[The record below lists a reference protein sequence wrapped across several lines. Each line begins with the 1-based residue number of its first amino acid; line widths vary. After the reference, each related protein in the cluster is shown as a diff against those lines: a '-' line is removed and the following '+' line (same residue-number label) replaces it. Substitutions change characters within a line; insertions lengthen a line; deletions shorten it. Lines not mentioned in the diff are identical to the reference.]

1 MNETDDFMNPAPVE
15 KIAACGTG
23 GETTT
28 PEQFTI
34 DTREKADWF
43 LKTLLSYDAEEA
55 KLKAEAA
62 TILAQLDA
70 MITRNKADKDSF
82 QGRFH
87 QQFERFVA
95 EQIAADRKGRKSV
108 IFFYGTASYRTVPA
122 QIVLESPLDAMTTA
136 RAVLPSAITTET
148 REVFDR
154 SAFLAYAKEQFE
166 KNGEIL
172 PGVKRTE
179 ERETFSVKV
188 ATPKA
193 KGDTTTKEGE

>member
-1 MNETDDFMNPAPVE
+1 MSDTDEFMSPSPVE
-15 KIAACGTG
+15 KIAACGTDG
-23 GETTT
+23 QTTA

-43 LKTLLSYDAEEA
+43 LKNLLSYDAEEA

-62 TILAQLDA
+62 TILAQLDV
-70 MITRNKADKDSF
+70 MITRNKADKDCF

-108 IFFYGTASYRTVPA
+108 IFFHGTASYRTVPA
-122 QIVLESPLDAMTTA
+122 QIVLESPQDAMTTA

-148 REVFDR
+148 HESFDKD
-154 SAFLAYAKEQFE
+154 AFIAYAKAQLE
-166 KNGEIL
+166 KTGELI
-172 PGVKRTE
+172 PGASLREAE
-179 ERETFSVKV
+179 ERFYIK
-188 ATPKA
+188 TPKA
-193 KGDTTTKEGE
+193 KGGTSDPEK

>member
-1 MNETDDFMNPAPVE
+1 M
-15 KIAACGTG
+15 
-23 GETTT
+23 

-95 EQIAADRKGRKSV
+95 EQIAADRRRLLALSSYSSV
-108 IFFYGTASYRTVPA
+108 GWPQRRIR
-122 QIVLESPLDAMTTA
+122 
-136 RAVLPSAITTET
+136 
-148 REVFDR
+148 
-154 SAFLAYAKEQFE
+154 
-166 KNGEIL
+166 
-172 PGVKRTE
+172 
-179 ERETFSVKV
+179 
-188 ATPKA
+188 
-193 KGDTTTKEGE
+193 

>member
-1 MNETDDFMNPAPVE
+1 M
-15 KIAACGTG
+15 
-23 GETTT
+23 ETTAT
-28 PEQFTI
+28 KTEAESLTETEQPGGFQI

-55 KLKAEAA
+55 KLRAEAQ

-70 MITRNKADKDSF
+70 MIARNKSDKDAF

-95 EQIAADRKGRKSV
+95 EQIAADKKGRKSV
-108 IFFYGTASYRTVPA
+108 IFFHGTASYRTVPA
-122 QIVLESPLDAMTTA
+122 QIVLESAQDAMTTA

-148 REVFDR
+148 RESFDKA
-154 SAFLAYAKEQFE
+154 AFIAYAKEQFE
-166 KNGEIL
+166 ATGEII

-179 ERETFSVKV
+179 ERETFSIKV
-188 ATPKA
+188 ATA
-193 KGDTTTKEGE
+193 KQEGGTKESD